1 MRTPDSVVIARLRNE
16 NAKLRQTLTERPDQV
31 EIRKLIR
38 EVISIKTDRDAA
50 IIFRERTIAKLK
62 IEISALKAELEALR
76 LEEVTA

>member
-1 MRTPDSVVIARLRNE
+1 MRTPDSVIIARLRSE

-38 EVISIKTDRDAA
+38 EVMSIKTDRDAA

-62 IEISALKAELEALR
+62 IEISELKAELEALG

>member
-1 MRTPDSVVIARLRNE
+1 MRTPDSVIIARLRSE
-16 NAKLRQTLTERPDQV
+16 NAKLRQTLAERPDQV

-38 EVISIKTDRDAA
+38 EVMSIKTDRDAA

-62 IEISALKAELEALR
+62 IEISALKAELEALG

>member
-31 EIRKLIR
+31 EIRRLIR
-38 EVISIKTDRDAA
+38 EVMSIKTDRDAA

>member
-1 MRTPDSVVIARLRNE
+1 MRTPDSVIIARLRSE

-38 EVISIKTDRDAA
+38 EVMSIKTDRDAA
-50 IIFRERTIAKLK
+50 IIFRERTIANLR
-62 IEISALKAELEALR
+62 IEISALKAELEALG

>member
-38 EVISIKTDRDAA
+38 EVMSIKTDRDAA

-62 IEISALKAELEALR
+62 IEISALKAELEALG

>member
-1 MRTPDSVVIARLRNE
+1 MRTPDSVIIARLRSE

-38 EVISIKTDRDAA
+38 EVMSIKTDRDAA

-62 IEISALKAELEALR
+62 IEISALKAELEALG

>member
-16 NAKLRQTLTERPDQV
+16 NAKLRQTLAERPDQV

-38 EVISIKTDRDAA
+38 EVMSIKTDRDAA

-62 IEISALKAELEALR
+62 IEISALKAELEALG

>member
-1 MRTPDSVVIARLRNE
+1 MRTPDSVVIARLKSE

-38 EVISIKTDRDAA
+38 EIMSIKTDRDAA
-50 IIFRERTIAKLK
+50 IIFRERTIAQLR
-62 IEISALKAELEALR
+62 IEISALKAEIEAMK